1 MSVNNVLGDVEATGE
16 AVLSEYAVE
25 SAIYEIEQSMR

>member
-1 MSVNNVLGDVEATGE
+1 MSVNNVLGDVESTGE